1 MKHSRG
7 YIMRR
12 FLIFFAILV
21 IAGLFSARSF
31 ENKSLLVTPDSLK
44 VLAPKDY
51 YKSETELINTII
63 SRYHYNKVSLND
75 SLSEEIFTKY
85 INTLDRNKSYFLADD
100 IKKFEKY
107 NDRLDDLIKAGD
119 LKPAYDIFEIYRERA
134 NDRID
139 FVLKILKQKFDFT
152 LDEYYEPNREN
163 EQWPVNDKEANEIW
177 RKRIKND
184 ALNLTLAGK
193 KWDSTIETLTKRY
206 ESYRRAI
213 NQYNSED
220 VLQLFLNSYTETID
234 PHTNYFSPQTSEN
247 FKIDMSLSLE
257 GIGAQLRNED
267 EYTSVVSIVPGGPA
281 YKGGLL
287 HRNDKII
294 GVAQGDDGEMVDIIG
309 WRVTDVV
316 QLIRGPKG
324 TTVRL
329 LILPADDE
337 INSVQKEIKIVRDKV
352 KLEEQAAKK
361 KIIDIKEGGVSYKI
375 GVIDLPAF
383 YSDFEAMQ
391 KGDKNYK
398 STTRDVRKLLEELK
412 AEKVDG
418 VIMDLRNNGGGSLNE
433 AIDLTGLFIKSGPV
447 VQVRNSDGKV
457 QVGDDED
464 PGVVY
469 DGPLAVLI
477 NRFSASASEIFT
489 GAIQDY
495 NRGIIVGE
503 RSYGKGTVQNLI
515 DLNRL
520 LHNSGNDKL
529 GEVKI
534 TIAKYYRINGG
545 STQDRGV
552 IPDISYPAT
561 IDTAEVGESSEKS
574 ALPWDHISATSYQ
587 PLNDIKQFLPL
598 LKKEHEQR
606 VEKSAEFDYLLE
618 DLAAIKKE
626 HEKTLVSLNEN
637 VRKKEKEKDEEE
649 KFQRENE
656 RRKAKGI
663 KLLEKGEKVEKSSAP
678 DDLYLDETGRV
689 LANLIAIS
697 VG

>member
-1 MKHSRG
+1 MKHSTG
-7 YIMRR
+7 YVMRR
-12 FLIFFAILV
+12 FLLFFVILV
-21 IAGLFSARSF
+21 IAGIFSARSF
-31 ENKSLLVTPDSLK
+31 ENKSLLTTPDSLQ
-44 VLAPKDY
+44 VLEPKDY

-63 SRYHYNKVSLND
+63 SRYHYNKINLND

-85 INTLDRNKSYFLADD
+85 INTLDRNKSYFLASD
-100 IKKFEKY
+100 IKKFEQYK
-107 NDRLDDLIKAGD
+107 DELDDLIKTGD
-119 LKPAYDIFEIYRERA
+119 LQPAYDIFEVYRKRA

-139 FVLKILKQKFDFT
+139 YVLKTLKKKFDFT
-152 LDEYYEPNREN
+152 IDEYYEPDREK
-163 EQWPVNDKEANEIW
+163 EQWPADDKEANEIW

-193 KWDSTIETLTKRY
+193 DPDSLVETLTKRY

-220 VLQLFLNSYTETID
+220 IYQLFLNAYTETID

-267 EYTSVVSIVPGGPA
+267 EYTSVVDIIPGGPA
-281 YKGGLL
+281 YKSGLL

-329 LILPADDE
+329 LILPADE
-337 INSVQKEIKIVRDKV
+337 INSVQKEIKLVRDKV

-361 KIIDIKEGGVSYKI
+361 KIIDIKENGVSYKI

-383 YSDFEAMQ
+383 YSDFDAMQ
-391 KGDKNYK
+391 RGDKNYK

-447 VQVRNSDGKV
+447 VQVRDSDGKV
-457 QVGDDED
+457 QVGDDKD
-464 PGVVY
+464 TGVVY
-469 DGPLAVLI
+469 AGPLAVLI
-477 NRFSASASEIFT
+477 NRFSASATEIFT

-520 LHNSGNDKL
+520 VHSSDNDTL

-545 STQDRGV
+545 STQDLGV

-561 IDTAEVGESSEKS
+561 IDTTEVGESSDKS
-574 ALPWDHISATSYQ
+574 ALPWDHISATTYQ
-587 PLNDIKQFLPL
+587 PLNDVKPFLPL
-598 LKKEHEQR
+598 LRKEHEQR

-618 DLAAIKKE
+618 DLASEKKE
-626 HEKTLVSLNEN
+626 RDQKLISLNED
-637 VRKKEKEKDEEE
+637 VRKKEKKKEEEE

-663 KLLEKGEKVEKSSAP
+663 KLLQKGEKVEKSSAP

-689 LANLIAIS
+689 LANLIAVS

>member
-7 YIMRR
+7 YLMRR
-12 FLIFFAILV
+12 FLLFFTILIV
-21 IAGLFSARSF
+21 AGLFTAKSF
-31 ENKSLLVTPDSLK
+31 ENKSQLQYADSLK
-44 VLAPKDY
+44 VLEPKDY
-51 YKSETELINTII
+51 YKGETELINTII
-63 SRYHYNKVSLND
+63 SRYHYNKINLND
-75 SLSEEIFTKY
+75 SLSEEIFSKY
-85 INTLDRNKSYFLADD
+85 FNTLDRNKSYFFERD
-100 IKKFEKY
+100 IKKFQKY
-107 NDRLDDLIKAGD
+107 KDELDDLIKAGD
-119 LKPAYDIFEIYRERA
+119 LKPAYEIFKVFRQRA
-134 NDRID
+134 NDRINY
-139 FVLKILKQKFDFT
+139 VLKTLKQKFDFT
-152 LDEYYEPNREN
+152 LDENYEPDREN
-163 EQWPVNDKEANEIW
+163 ESWPIDDKEADEIW

-184 ALNLTLAGK
+184 ALNLILAGK
-193 KWDSTIETLTKRY
+193 EWKSTVETLTKRY

-220 VLQLFLNSYTETID
+220 VYQLFLNSYTETID
-234 PHTNYFSPQTSEN
+234 PHTNYFSPQASEN

-267 EYTSVVSIVPGGPA
+267 EYTSVVNIIPGGPA
-281 YKGGLL
+281 YKSGLL
-287 HRNDKII
+287 HRDDKII
-294 GVAQGDDGEMVDIIG
+294 GVAQGDTGEMVDIIG

-324 TTVRL
+324 STVRL
-329 LILPADDE
+329 LILPADE
-337 INSVQKEIKIVRDKV
+337 VNSVQKEIKIVRDKV

-361 KIIDIKEGGVSYKI
+361 KIIDIKEDGVSYKI

-391 KGDKNYK
+391 RGDKNYK

-418 VIMDLRNNGGGSLNE
+418 VIMDLRNNGGGSLTE

-447 VQVRNSDGKV
+447 VQVKDSDGKV
-457 QVGDDED
+457 QIGDDTD

-515 DLNRL
+515 DLNRIM
-520 LHNSGNDKL
+520 HYADDDTL

-545 STQDRGV
+545 STQDLGV

-561 IDTAEVGESSEKS
+561 VDTNKVGESSEKS
-574 ALPWDHISATSYQ
+574 ALPWDHILATSYQ
-587 PLNDIKQFLPL
+587 PLNDVRPFLPL
-598 LKKEHEQR
+598 LSKEHEQR

-618 DLAAIKKE
+618 DLAAEKKE
-626 HEKTLVSLNEN
+626 RDQKFISLNES

-678 DDLYLDETGRV
+678 DDLYLEETGRV
-689 LANLIAIS
+689 LANLIAVS

>member
-1 MKHSRG
+1 MKHSTG
-7 YIMRR
+7 YVMRR
-12 FLIFFAILV
+12 FLLFFVVIVVAGIFT
-21 IAGLFSARSF
+21 ARSF
-31 ENKSLLVTPDSLK
+31 ENKSQVLTADSLK

-63 SRYHYNKVSLND
+63 SRYHYGKVSLND

-85 INTLDRNKSYFLADD
+85 INTLDRNKSYFLASD
-100 IKKFEKY
+100 IKGFQKY
-107 NDRLDDLIKAGD
+107 KDKLDDLIKTGD
-119 LKPAYDIFEIYRERA
+119 LQPAYDIFEVYRERA

-139 FVLKILKQKFDFT
+139 YVLKTLKQKFDFT
-152 LDEYYEPNREN
+152 VDEYYEPDREN
-163 EQWPVNDKEANEIW
+163 EQWSVDDKEANEIW

-193 KWDSTIETLTKRY
+193 NQDSLVATLTKRY

-220 VLQLFLNSYTETID
+220 VFQLFLNSYTEIID
-234 PHTNYFSPQTSEN
+234 PHTNYFSPQTSAN

-267 EYTSVVSIVPGGPA
+267 EYTSVVDIVPGGPA
-281 YKGGLL
+281 YKSGLL

-329 LILPADDE
+329 LILPADE

-361 KIIDIKEGGVSYKI
+361 KILDIKESGVSYKI

-391 KGDKNYK
+391 RGDKNYK

-457 QVGDDED
+457 QIGDDED
-464 PGVVY
+464 TGVVY

-520 LHNSGNDKL
+520 VHNSEADTL

-545 STQDRGV
+545 STQDLGV

-561 IDTAEVGESSEKS
+561 VDTSEVGESSDKS
-574 ALPWDHISATSYQ
+574 ALPWDQISATSYQ
-587 PLNDIKQFLPL
+587 PLNDIKPFLPL
-598 LKKEHEQR
+598 LRKEHKLR
-606 VEKSAEFDYLLE
+606 VEKSTEFDYLLE
-618 DLAAIKKE
+618 DIAAQKKE
-626 HEKTLVSLNEN
+626 REQKLVSLNEN

-656 RRKAKGI
+656 RRKEKGI

-689 LANLIAIS
+689 LANLIAVS

>member
-1 MKHSRG
+1 MKHSSG
-7 YIMRR
+7 YVMRR
-12 FLIFFAILV
+12 FLLFFVIIVVAGIFT
-21 IAGLFSARSF
+21 ARSF
-31 ENKSLLVTPDSLK
+31 ENKSQVLTADSLK

-51 YKSETELINTII
+51 YKNETELINTII
-63 SRYHYNKVSLND
+63 SRYHYGKVSLND

-85 INTLDRNKSYFLADD
+85 INTLDRNKSYFLASD
-100 IKKFEKY
+100 IKEFEKY
-107 NDRLDDLIKAGD
+107 KDKLDDLIKTGD
-119 LKPAYDIFEIYRERA
+119 LQPAYDIFEVYRERA

-139 FVLKILKQKFDFT
+139 YVLKTLKQKFDFT
-152 LDEYYEPNREN
+152 KDEYYEPDREH
-163 EQWPVNDKEANEIW
+163 EQWPVDDKEANDIW

-193 KWDSTIETLTKRY
+193 NQDSLVATLTKRY

-220 VLQLFLNSYTETID
+220 VFQLFLNSYTEIID
-234 PHTNYFSPQTSEN
+234 PHTNYFSPQTSAN

-267 EYTSVVSIVPGGPA
+267 EYTSVVDIVPGGPA
-281 YKGGLL
+281 YKSGLL

-329 LILPADDE
+329 LILPADE

-361 KIIDIKEGGVSYKI
+361 KILNIQEGGVSYKI

-391 KGDKNYK
+391 RGDKNYK

-457 QVGDDED
+457 QIGDDED
-464 PGVVY
+464 TGVVY

-520 LHNSGNDKL
+520 VHNSEGDTL

-545 STQDRGV
+545 STQDLGV
-552 IPDISYPAT
+552 VPDISYPAT
-561 IDTAEVGESSEKS
+561 VDTSEVGESSDKS
-574 ALPWDHISATSYQ
+574 ALPWDQISATSYQ
-587 PLNDIKQFLPL
+587 PLNDIKPFLPL
-598 LKKEHEQR
+598 LRKEHNLR
-606 VEKSAEFDYLLE
+606 VEKSTEFDYLLE
-618 DLAAIKKE
+618 DLAAEKKE
-626 HEKTLVSLNEN
+626 REQKLISLNEN

-656 RRKAKGI
+656 RRKEKGI

-689 LANLIAIS
+689 LANLIAVS